1 MSDALLEREPEGSVP
16 PTTSFASA
24 AATDWQAIVIGA
36 GPAGAAAATRLAA
49 RGLAVLLV
57 DSSAMPRPKLCG
69 CCLSATALAEL
80 AALDRIAAVSGG
92 AAAASPNGGMPSGGL
107 PLRHVRLATA
117 AVTAL
122 VPMTRGGVVS
132 REALD
137 ADGVRRAIAAGAA
150 WLPRTR
156 VTILAEEP
164 GRVAVGLA
172 STADQTSARQA
183 LSPAGSLAAE
193 LVIVAAGLGDAVR
206 AAAGADRSGRRVAAD
221 SRVGLGTT
229 LPADAGGPPPGELVM
244 AVSRRGYCGVVRLE
258 DGRIDIAAAVD
269 RGIVAASGSPAA
281 AVAAILAETG
291 GDRAANL
298 ASPEAAARF
307 AAATVRG
314 APPLTRSRPVASPSG
329 RILRVGDAAGYVEP
343 FTGEGMGWALASA
356 RLCDEALRPL
366 VTPAG
371 RIVGDVAAAAIRYA
385 RAHGRHFAPHHA
397 RCRRVSL
404 VVRRPWL
411 VGPALRLARLAPAV
425 AARVVPL
432 VIGGAIPPEA
442 HG

>member
-1 MSDALLEREPEGSVP
+1 M
-16 PTTSFASA
+16 
-24 AATDWQAIVIGA
+24 
-36 GPAGAAAATRLAA
+36 
-49 RGLAVLLV
+49 
-57 DSSAMPRPKLCG
+57 
-69 CCLSATALAEL
+69 
-80 AALDRIAAVSGG
+80 
-92 AAAASPNGGMPSGGL
+92 
-107 PLRHVRLATA
+107 
-117 AVTAL
+117 
-122 VPMTRGGVVS
+122 
-132 REALD
+132 
-137 ADGVRRAIAAGAA
+137 
-150 WLPRTR
+150 
-156 VTILAEEP
+156 LAEEP
-164 GRVAVGLA
+164 GLVAVGLA
-172 STADQTSARQA
+172 TTADRASPRQA
-183 LSPAGSLAAE
+183 LSQAGSLTAE

-206 AAAGADRSGRRVAAD
+206 DAAGADRSERRIAAD

-269 RGIVAASGSPAA
+269 RGIVAASGSPHAA
-281 AVAAILAETG
+281 IAAILAETG

-298 ASPEAAARF
+298 ASPAAAARF
-307 AAATVRG
+307 AAATARG

-356 RLCDEALRPL
+356 RLCDEALTPL
-366 VTPAG
+366 ATTAG
-371 RIVGDVAAAAIRYA
+371 DIAAAGIRYA
-385 RAHGRHFAPHHA
+385 FAHGRHFAPHHA
-397 RCRRVSL
+397 RCRRVAL

-432 VIGGAIPPEA
+432 VIGGAHPRKG

>member
-1 MSDALLEREPEGSVP
+1 MSDARSADGATRGEVAA
-16 PTTSFASA
+16 TTSLA
-24 AATDWQAIVIGA
+24 AVAGQKWQAVVIGA
-36 GPAGAAAATRLAA
+36 GPAGSAVATRLAV

-57 DSSAMPRPKLCG
+57 DAVAMPRPKLCG
-69 CCLSATALAEL
+69 CCLSRTALGEL
-80 AALDRIAAVSGG
+80 ASLERIAPLGHGG
-92 AAAASPNGGMPSGGL
+92 GVPAGGL
-107 PLRHVRLATA
+107 PLERVRLATA
-117 AVTAL
+117 AVTAV
-122 VPMTRGGVVS
+122 VPMPGGGVVS

-137 ADGVRRAIAAGAA
+137 AEGVRRAIAAGAA

-156 VTILAEEP
+156 ATTLADGP
-164 GRVAVGLA
+164 DGVAIGLA
-172 STADQTSARQA
+172 AADAPTERTDAVAISA
-183 LSPAGSLAAE
+183 E
-193 LVIVAAGLGDAVR
+193 IVIVAAGLADAIRIV
-206 AAAGADRSGRRVAAD
+206 GSGNHADRQIVAG

-229 LPADAGGPPPGELVM
+229 LPAAAGGPPPGELVM

-269 RGIVAASGSPAA
+269 RGIVAAAGSPAA
-281 AVAAILAETG
+281 AIAVVLSETG

-298 ASPEAAARF
+298 ATPEAAELL
-307 AAATVRG
+307 ATATCRG
-314 APPLTRSRPVASPSG
+314 APPLTRRRPVASSSG

-343 FTGEGMGWALASA
+343 FTGEGMGWALVAA
-356 RLCDEALRPL
+356 RLCDEAIAPL
-366 VTPAG
+366 VTPGGHLAG
-371 RIVGDVAAAAIRYA
+371 EVAAAGIRYA
-385 RAHGRHFAPHHA
+385 RAHGRHFAAHHA

-432 VIGGAIPPEA
+432 VIGGAPTPEA

>member
-1 MSDALLEREPEGSVP
+1 M
-16 PTTSFASA
+16 
-24 AATDWQAIVIGA
+24 
-36 GPAGAAAATRLAA
+36 
-49 RGLAVLLV
+49 
-57 DSSAMPRPKLCG
+57 
-69 CCLSATALAEL
+69 
-80 AALDRIAAVSGG
+80 
-92 AAAASPNGGMPSGGL
+92 
-107 PLRHVRLATA
+107 
-117 AVTAL
+117 
-122 VPMTRGGVVS
+122 
-132 REALD
+132 
-137 ADGVRRAIAAGAA
+137 
-150 WLPRTR
+150 
-156 VTILAEEP
+156 LAEEP
-164 GRVAVGLA
+164 GRVVVGLA
-172 STADQTSARQA
+172 ATADRASPRQA

-206 AAAGADRSGRRVAAD
+206 SAAGADRSERRVAAD

-281 AVAAILAETG
+281 AIAAILAETG

-298 ASPEAAARF
+298 ASPKAAAQF
-307 AAATVRG
+307 AAATARG

-356 RLCDEALRPL
+356 RLCDEALTPL
-366 VTPAG
+366 VTTAG
-371 RIVGDVAAAAIRYA
+371 RLAGDVAAAGIRYA
-385 RAHGRHFAPHHA
+385 LAHGRHFAPHHA
-397 RCRRVSL
+397 RCRRVAL

-432 VIGGAIPPEA
+432 VIGGAHPRKG